1 MPLARLHRSCQAEPV
16 AIDRTARELTAV
28 APILAKGELVAP
40 CTFVTSGK
48 RTVGVTSAER
58 LRPHHGAPLTI
69 ATKLDGSATI
79 PVASWTISFGG
90 IAIVEAGGALAGDI
104 RPLEI
109 GSVCASMNT
118 RGAPAALVLIEKT
131 GQGFTRTIVQV
142 DVDVIDGGGMSD
154 VIARLA
160 SPREAST
167 VDADGASLFAW
178 FPADPALARPAETLL
193 VALGLGYRHA
203 AFKPRAQPALAEL
216 VPLDELARALAFSAP
231 APEARDKVIAGE
243 IEPKS

>member
-1 MPLARLHRSCQAEPV
+1 MERRYPHASLVVV
-16 AIDRTARELTAV
+16 AIDRTARELSAV
-28 APILAKGELVAP
+28 APILANGELVAT

-48 RTVGVTSAER
+48 RTVGVTSSER
-58 LRPHHGAPLTI
+58 LRPHHGAPLAI

-79 PVASWTISFGG
+79 PVASWSMSFGG
-90 IAIVEAGGALAGDI
+90 IAIVEAGGPLTGDV

-118 RGAPAALVLIEKT
+118 RGAPAAIVVIEPA
-131 GQGFTRTIVQV
+131 GAGFTRSIIQV
-142 DVDVIDGGGMSD
+142 DVDAIDGGGMSD
-154 VIARLA
+154 VITRLA
-160 SPREAST
+160 SPRTAMT
-167 VDADGASLFAW
+167 LDADGATLFAW

-203 AFKPRAQPALAEL
+203 AFKPREQPALVQL
-216 VPLDELARALAFSAP
+216 VGLDELGRALAFAAP

-243 IEPKS
+243 IKPKS